1 MVRILRAGPDLADVA
16 AAVMAQEL
24 KARIALRGHASIAV
38 SGGRTPWPVF
48 ERLSKAPIRW
58 TAVDVFQ
65 VDERVAPPGS
75 TDRNLTGLTETLLDR
90 VPATAHPMPV
100 DAPDL
105 EAAAHRYATELPPSL
120 DVVHLGL
127 GDDGH
132 TASLVPLDPSLLIE
146 DQLVA
151 ITDPYRGHRRMTLT
165 RPALDSAGLIVW
177 IVSGAD
183 KAEMVERLLA
193 GNTSIPAGLISQERA
208 VLVTDAI

>member
-1 MVRILRAGPDLADVA
+1 MIRILRAGPDLAHVA
-16 AAVMAQEL
+16 ADVMVQEL
-24 KARIALRGHASIAV
+24 KSRLALGGRASIAV

-48 ERLSKAPIRW
+48 ERLSEAPIQW

-75 TDRNLTGLTETLLDR
+75 AERNLTGLDETLLDR
-90 VPATAHPMPV
+90 VPARAHPMPV
-100 DAPDL
+100 DVPDL
-105 EAAAHRYATELPPSL
+105 EGAARRYAAELPPSL

-132 TASLVPLDPSLLIE
+132 TASLVPRDPVVLIE

-151 ITDPYRGHRRMTLT
+151 ITDTYRGNRRMTLT
-165 RPALDSAGLIVW
+165 RPVLDRAGLIVW
-177 IVSGAD
+177 IVAGAD
-183 KAEMVERLLA
+183 KAEMVERLVA
-193 GNTSIPAGLISQERA
+193 GDTSIPAGLISQERA

>member
-1 MVRILRAGPDLADVA
+1 MIRILRAGPDLANVA
-16 AAVMAQEL
+16 ADVMIQEL
-24 KARIALRGHASIAV
+24 KSRIALHGRASMAV

-48 ERLSKAPIRW
+48 EQLSEAAISW
-58 TAVDVFQ
+58 TAIDVFQ

-75 TDRNLTGLTETLLDR
+75 ADRNLTGLDETLLHR
-90 VPATAHPMPV
+90 VPARAHPMPV

-105 EAAAHRYATELPPSL
+105 EAAARRYATELPPSL

-132 TASLVPLDPSLLIE
+132 TASLVPLDPSVLVE
-146 DQLVA
+146 DELVA

-165 RPALDSAGLIVW
+165 RPAIDGAGLIVW
-177 IVSGAD
+177 IVSGSD
-183 KAEMVERLLA
+183 KAEMVERLIA
-193 GNTSIPAGLISQERA
+193 GDPSIPAGLISQERA

>member
-1 MVRILRAGPDLADVA
+1 MIRILRAGPDLADVA
-16 AAVMAQEL
+16 ANVIVEEL
-24 KARIALRGHASIAV
+24 KARMALRGRASVAV
-38 SGGRTPWPVF
+38 SGGRTPWPMF
-48 ERLSKAPIRW
+48 ERLSEAPIRW

-75 TDRNLTGLTETLLDR
+75 TDRNLTGLAETLLDR
-90 VPATAHPMPV
+90 VPALAHPMPV

-105 EAAAHRYATELPPSL
+105 EAAAQRYATELPSSL

-132 TASLVPLDPSLLIE
+132 TASLVPLDPAVLIE

-151 ITDPYRGHRRMTLT
+151 ITGPYRGHRRMTLT
-165 RPALDSAGLIVW
+165 RPVLDRAGLIVW
-177 IVSGAD
+177 IVAGAD
-183 KAEMVERLLA
+183 KAEMVERLIA
-193 GNTSIPAGLISQERA
+193 GDASIPAGLISQERA

>member
-1 MVRILRAGPDLADVA
+1 MIRILRAGPNLADVA
-16 AAVMAQEL
+16 ADVMVQEL

-48 ERLSKAPIRW
+48 ERLSEAPIRW
-58 TAVDVFQ
+58 TEVGVFQ

-75 TDRNLTGLTETLLDR
+75 ADRNLTGLTETLLHR

-146 DQLVA
+146 DELVA

-165 RPALDSAGLIVW
+165 RPVLDEAGLIVW
-177 IVSGAD
+177 IVSGSD
-183 KAEMVERLLA
+183 KVEMVERLIA
-193 GNTSIPAGLISQERA
+193 GDTSIPAGLISQERA

>member
-1 MVRILRAGPDLADVA
+1 MVR
-16 AAVMAQEL
+16 EL
-24 KARIALRGHASIAV
+24 KARIALRGNASIAV

-48 ERLSKAPIRW
+48 ERVSEAPIEW
-58 TAVDVFQ
+58 NAVDVFQ

-75 TDRNLTGLTETLLDR
+75 AERNLTGLTETLFDR
-90 VPATAHPMPV
+90 VQATAHPMPV
-100 DAPDL
+100 DVPDL
-105 EAAAHRYATELPPSL
+105 EAAADRYATELPPSL

-132 TASLVPLDPSLLIE
+132 TASLVPLDPGLLIE

-165 RPALDSAGLIVW
+165 RPALDGAGLIVW
-177 IVSGAD
+177 IVSGSD
-183 KAEMVERLLA
+183 KAEMVERLIA
-193 GNTSIPAGLISQERA
+193 GDTSIPAGLISQERA

>member
-1 MVRILRAGPDLADVA
+1 MIRILRAGPDLADVA
-16 AAVMAQEL
+16 ADVVVQEL
-24 KARIALRGHASIAV
+24 KARVALRGHASIAV

-48 ERLSKAPIRW
+48 ERLSEAPIPW

-75 TDRNLTGLTETLLDR
+75 ADRNLTGLTETLLDR

-146 DQLVA
+146 DELVA

-165 RPALDSAGLIVW
+165 RPVLDEAGLIVW
-177 IVSGAD
+177 IVSGSD
-183 KAEMVERLLA
+183 KVEMVERLIA
-193 GNTSIPAGLISQERA
+193 GDTSIPAGLISQERA

>member
-1 MVRILRAGPDLADVA
+1 MIRILRAGPDLANVA
-16 AAVMAQEL
+16 ADVIVQEL
-24 KARIALRGHASIAV
+24 KARIALRGHAAIAV

-48 ERLSKAPIRW
+48 ERLSEAPVPW

-75 TDRNLTGLTETLLDR
+75 ADRNLTGLDETLLDR
-90 VPATAHPMPV
+90 VPARAHPMPV

-105 EAAAHRYATELPPSL
+105 EAAARRYATDLPPSL

-132 TASLVPLDPSLLIE
+132 TASLVPLDPSVLIE

-165 RPALDSAGLIVW
+165 RPAIDGAGLIVW
-177 IVSGAD
+177 IVSGSD
-183 KAEMVERLLA
+183 KAEMVERLIA
-193 GNTSIPAGLISQERA
+193 GDPLIPAGLISQERA
-208 VLVTDAI
+208 VLVTDTI

>member
-1 MVRILRAGPDLADVA
+1 MIRILRAGPDLVDVA
-16 AAVMAQEL
+16 ADVIAQEL
-24 KARIALRGHASIAV
+24 KSRIALRGHASMAV

-48 ERLSKAPIRW
+48 ERLSEAPVPW

-75 TDRNLTGLTETLLDR
+75 ADRNLTGLDETLLDR
-90 VPATAHPMPV
+90 VPARAHPMPV
-100 DAPDL
+100 DVPDL
-105 EAAAHRYATELPPSL
+105 EAAARRYATELPPSL

-132 TASLVPLDPSLLIE
+132 TASLVPLDPSVLIE
-146 DQLVA
+146 DELVA

-165 RPALDSAGLIVW
+165 RPALDGAGLIVW
-177 IVSGAD
+177 IVSGSD
-183 KAEMVERLLA
+183 KAEMVERLIA
-193 GNTSIPAGLISQERA
+193 GDPLIPAGLISQERA

>member
-1 MVRILRAGPDLADVA
+1 MRF
-16 AAVMAQEL
+16 
-24 KARIALRGHASIAV
+24 RGHASMAV

-48 ERLSKAPIRW
+48 ERLSEAPVRW

-75 TDRNLTGLTETLLDR
+75 ADRNLTGLDETLLDR
-90 VPATAHPMPV
+90 VPARAHPMPV

-105 EAAAHRYATELPPSL
+105 EAAARRYATELPPSL

-132 TASLVPLDPSLLIE
+132 TASLVPLDPGVLIE

-165 RPALDSAGLIVW
+165 RPALDGAGLIVW
-177 IVSGAD
+177 IVSGLD
-183 KAEMVERLLA
+183 KAEMVERLIAGDPSIPCRAHLA
-193 GNTSIPAGLISQERA
+193 GSA

>member
-1 MVRILRAGPDLADVA
+1 MIRILRAGPDLADVA

>member
-1 MVRILRAGPDLADVA
+1 MIRILRAGPDLADVA
-16 AAVMAQEL
+16 ADVIVQEL
-24 KARIALRGHASIAV
+24 KAQIASRGSASIAV

-48 ERLSKAPIRW
+48 ERLSEGAIPW
-58 TAVDVFQ
+58 TAIDVFQ
-65 VDERVAPPGS
+65 VDERVAPLGS
-75 TDRNLTGLTETLLDR
+75 ADRNLTGLEETLLDR
-90 VPATAHPMPV
+90 VPARAHPMPV

-105 EAAAHRYATELPPSL
+105 ETAARRYATELPPSL

-132 TASLVPLDPSLLIE
+132 TASLVPLDPVVLIE

-165 RPALDSAGLIVW
+165 RPALDGAGLIVW
-177 IVSGAD
+177 IVSGPD
-183 KAEMVERLLA
+183 KADMVERLIARDPL
-193 GNTSIPAGLISQERA
+193 IPAGLISQERA

>member
-1 MVRILRAGPDLADVA
+1 MIRILRAGPDLADVA
-16 AAVMAQEL
+16 ADVIVQEL
-24 KARIALRGHASIAV
+24 KAQIASRGSASIAV

-48 ERLSKAPIRW
+48 ERLSEGAIPW
-58 TAVDVFQ
+58 TAIDVFQ
-65 VDERVAPPGS
+65 VDERVTPLGS
-75 TDRNLTGLTETLLDR
+75 ADRNLTGLEETLLDR
-90 VPATAHPMPV
+90 VPARAHPMPV

-105 EAAAHRYATELPPSL
+105 ETAARRYATELPPSL

-132 TASLVPLDPSLLIE
+132 TASLVPLDPVVLIE

-165 RPALDSAGLIVW
+165 RPALDGAGLIVW
-177 IVSGAD
+177 IVSGPD
-183 KAEMVERLLA
+183 KADMVERLIARDPL
-193 GNTSIPAGLISQERA
+193 IPAGLISQERA

>member
-1 MVRILRAGPDLADVA
+1 MIRILRAGPDLADVA
-16 AAVMAQEL
+16 ADVVAQEL
-24 KARIALRGHASIAV
+24 KARIALRGSASIAV

-48 ERLSKAPIRW
+48 ERLSEAPIRW
-58 TAVDVFQ
+58 NAVDVFQ

-75 TDRNLTGLTETLLDR
+75 ADRNLTGLAETLLDR
-90 VPATAHPMPV
+90 VPAIAHPMPV

-146 DQLVA
+146 DELVA

-165 RPALDSAGLIVW
+165 RPVLDEAGLIVW
-177 IVSGAD
+177 IVSGLD
-183 KAEMVERLLA
+183 KVEMVERLIA
-193 GNTSIPAGLISQERA
+193 GDTSIPAGLISQERA

>member
-1 MVRILRAGPDLADVA
+1 MIRILRAGPDLADVA

-105 EAAAHRYATELPPSL
+105 ETAAHRYATELPPSL

>member
-1 MVRILRAGPDLADVA
+1 MIRILRAGPDLANVA
-16 AAVMAQEL
+16 ADVIVQEL
-24 KARIALRGHASIAV
+24 NARIALRGHAAIAV
-38 SGGRTPWPVF
+38 SGGRTPWSVF
-48 ERLSKAPIRW
+48 ERLSEAPVPW

-65 VDERVAPPGS
+65 VDERVAAPGS
-75 TDRNLTGLTETLLDR
+75 ADRNLTGLDETLLDR
-90 VPATAHPMPV
+90 VPARAHPMPV

-105 EAAAHRYATELPPSL
+105 EAAARRYATDLPPSL

-132 TASLVPLDPSLLIE
+132 TASLVPLDPSVLIE

-165 RPALDSAGLIVW
+165 RPAIDGAGLIVW
-177 IVSGAD
+177 IVSGSD
-183 KAEMVERLLA
+183 KAEMVERLIA
-193 GNTSIPAGLISQERA
+193 GDPLIPAGLISQERA